1 MSLLNMQ
8 SLNTMSSGD
17 KEKFII
23 FKPSLRSYNF
33 LFNNNINN
41 DFYTFKP
48 ELTSEYELHFIKNL
62 FDLYGNFKSANDF
75 AVLRGITLD
84 QWKQL
89 GFEINEKYEIT
100 NYNQFTFLFP
110 KRDFRQCYVFLNNE
124 YKGYIFI
131 KNNGDGWFHGNIIF

>member
-8 SLNTMSSGD
+8 SLNTMSSSD

-23 FKPSLRSYNF
+23 FKPASRNSN
-33 LFNNNINN
+33 NN

-48 ELTSEYELHFIKNL
+48 ELTSEYELQFIKRV

-75 AVLRGITLD
+75 AILRGITLD
-84 QWKQL
+84 QWKRL
-89 GFEINEKYEIT
+89 GFELNEKYEIT

-110 KRDFRQCYVFLNNE
+110 KRDFRQCNVFLKDE
-124 YKGYIFI
+124 YKGFIFI